1 MVEITAST
9 GAALSDKSAGAI
21 TAGHMHGIVER
32 IAELE
37 AALQEILQSGTQM
50 RMREIARTALS
61 KGNRP

>member
-21 TAGHMHGIVER
+21 AAGHMHGIVER

-37 AALQEILQSGTQM
+37 AAMREILRSGTQM

-61 KGNRP
+61 K